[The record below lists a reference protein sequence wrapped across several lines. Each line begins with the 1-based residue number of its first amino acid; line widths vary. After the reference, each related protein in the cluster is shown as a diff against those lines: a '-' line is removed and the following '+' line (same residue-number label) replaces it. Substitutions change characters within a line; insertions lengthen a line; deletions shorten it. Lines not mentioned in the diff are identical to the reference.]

1 MTEEEKKKLDDLRNS
16 LNEKRREKIDQFWLA
31 IFNAAI
37 MFLSIATPLFMTSGS
52 WSATRRICVQVGIVC
67 MFVTVLS
74 LLIVLRRLARY
85 YKGVVLEMTPVFNG
99 EKSWC
104 TTTTN
109 EFVWYEV
116 VLSVLAL
123 VCFIVGMIAVFMSV
137 FF

>member
-1 MTEEEKKKLDDLRNS
+1 MTPKELDDLRNA

-52 WSATRRICVQVGIVC
+52 WPAARRICVQVGIVC
-67 MFVTVLS
+67 MFVTVFS

-99 EKSWC
+99 EKSGC
-104 TTTTN
+104 MTTTN
-109 EFVWYEV
+109 EFVWYEIL
-116 VLSVLAL
+116 LSFLAL
-123 VCFIVGMIAVFMSV
+123 ACFIVGMIAVFMSV